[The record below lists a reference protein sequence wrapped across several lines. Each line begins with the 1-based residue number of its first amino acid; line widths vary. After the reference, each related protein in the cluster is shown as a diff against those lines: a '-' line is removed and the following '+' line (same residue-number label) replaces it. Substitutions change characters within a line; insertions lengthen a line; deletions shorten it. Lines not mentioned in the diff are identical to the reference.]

1 MPAVA
6 SITSGDNWLERRATL
21 GDVDIRVEPYTSPAA
36 QALIAEVQQ
45 EYVRRY
51 GGGDTT
57 PVDPAEFSAPG
68 GAFLVAYVD
77 GVPLACGGWRVNGGD
92 AEIKRM
98 YVVPAGRG
106 RGLARR
112 ILAGLEA
119 SARAAGITRMIL
131 ETGTKQPEAITLYTS
146 SGYTR
151 IPGFG
156 IYAAEPDCRCF
167 AKELDVPA
175 SIS

>member
-6 SITSGDNWLERRATL
+6 SITSGDKRLERRATL
-21 GDVDIRVEPYTSPAA
+21 RNVEIRVEPYDSPAA
-36 QALIAEVQQ
+36 QALITEVQQ

-51 GGGDTT
+51 GGGDVT
-57 PVDPAEFSAPG
+57 PVDPAEFAAPN

-77 GVPLACGGWRVNGGD
+77 GVPLACGGWRVNGVD

-98 YVVPAGRG
+98 YVAPAGRG

-112 ILAGLEA
+112 ILAELEA
-119 SARAAGITRMIL
+119 SAAAAGITRMIL
-131 ETGTKQPEAITLYTS
+131 ETGTKQPEAITLYMS

-156 IYAAEPDCRCF
+156 IYAGEPDCRCF
-167 AKELDVPA
+167 AKLIGVPA

>member
-1 MPAVA
+1 M
-6 SITSGDNWLERRATL
+6 E
-21 GDVDIRVEPYTSPAA
+21 IRVEPYDSPAA

-57 PVDPAEFSAPG
+57 PVDPAEFVAPN
-68 GAFLVAYVD
+68 GAFLVGYVD

-98 YVVPAGRG
+98 YVAPAGRG

-119 SARAAGITRMIL
+119 SAAAAGIRRTIL
-131 ETGTKQPEAITLYTS
+131 ETGSKQPEAIALYTS
-146 SGYTR
+146 SGYSR

-156 IYAAEPDCRCF
+156 IYAGEPDCRCF
-167 AKELDVPA
+167 AKQLDVPA
-175 SIS
+175 PIS